1 MLAKGKYTRAKRQK
15 EAAMRKLPAEKRA
28 AVLSALVEGNSI
40 NSTCRMTG
48 VAKKT
53 VLRLLADAG
62 QFCAD
67 YHDVFVR
74 CLGTKRIQMDEMW
87 GFCGCKDKAKNAG
100 AEGYGSVWTWIAM
113 DADNKLV
120 ISYRVGDR
128 SADSANAFVRDVRER
143 VEGRPQVTSDAYG
156 PYDEAM
162 DRAFKGDV
170 DYAMLVKVFGK
181 VGTEEQRRYSP
192 PECKGCRKE
201 TKAGNPDFEHV
212 STSFIERQNLTVRM
226 SVRRMTRLT
235 NAFSKKIENHEH
247 AMAIHYFHYNF
258 IRLHSKFRT
267 TPAVMA
273 GVAERPLT
281 MADLV
286 RMIEAEEATLK
297 GRLTDYIPSASKRG
311 G

>member
-1 MLAKGKYTRAKRQK
+1 
-15 EAAMRKLPAEKRA
+15 MRKLPAEKRA

-74 CLGTKRIQMDEMW
+74 CLDTKRIQMDELW
-87 GFCGCKDKAKNAG
+87 GFCGCKDKARAAG
-100 AEGYGSVWTWIAM
+100 ADGFGSVWTWVAM
-113 DADNKLV
+113 DADKKLV
-120 ISYRVGDR
+120 ISYSVGDR
-128 SADSANAFVRDVRER
+128 SASTANDFVRDVRSR

-156 PYDEAM
+156 PYADAM
-162 DRAFKGDV
+162 EKAFRGEV

-201 TKAGNPDFEHV
+201 TKAGSPDHDHV
-212 STSFIERQNLTVRM
+212 STSYVERQNLTVRM
-226 SVRRMTRLT
+226 GVRRMTRLT
-235 NAFSKKIENHEH
+235 NGFSKKIENHAH

-258 IRLHSKFRT
+258 IRIHSKLRS

-273 GVAERPLT
+273 GLIARPLT
-281 MADLV
+281 MLDLV
-286 RMIEAEEATLK
+286 RMIEAEEKTLG
-297 GRLTDYIPSASKRG
+297 GRLTDYIPAASKRG
-311 G
+311 S